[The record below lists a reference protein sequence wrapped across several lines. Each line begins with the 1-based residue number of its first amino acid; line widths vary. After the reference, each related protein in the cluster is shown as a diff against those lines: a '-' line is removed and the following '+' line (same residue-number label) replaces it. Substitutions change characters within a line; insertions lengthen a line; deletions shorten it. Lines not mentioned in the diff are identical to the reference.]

1 MRSPLSQLQS
11 VSYSRCELAM
21 NVHQTEM
28 MDSGWKLWE
37 IKLSELLS
45 LRPGTDT
52 GSQRQQDAM
61 IIQIVILLFGS

>member
-1 MRSPLSQLQS
+1 
-11 VSYSRCELAM
+11 M